1 MLNDL
6 KIKQLK
12 AKEKIYRKADHSG
25 LCIEVRPTGGKYWR
39 WRYRYLNKPKMLNIG
54 QYPAIS
60 LSYARMKTLEYREQ
74 LAKGNDPAAI
84 LRDERIA
91 AIQANN
97 DIFSAVA
104 TECFDLKKAV
114 KSVAWYDNRLRY
126 LRLDINPVIGKKP
139 IKDVDSAD
147 IKVIID
153 NTIKRIR
160 KTNRGTGEV
169 KATLVRQIVG
179 EVMQYAIISK
189 RIKVDPT
196 FALRRYIERPDVEH
210 AQPVDKADRPKIM
223 PAIEKYQG
231 SISTANA
238 LRTLMYSMLRSI
250 EVRRGKKAYI
260 NFEERTWTIP
270 VATKAEILAGKRNMK
285 KNRMHIV
292 PLSDQLIEILKI
304 QFETYPDSEYIFPGD
319 DGFEM
324 MGKNTLNTAFDY
336 MGLGHISMH
345 DFRATA
351 STELNEANFNSDW
364 VEIQLAHVKGDKT
377 RASYDHAKWLNDRRR
392 MLQWWADYVD
402 SWVQTTEGETVEL
415 PVAC

>member
-12 AKEKIYRKADHSG
+12 AKEKLYRIADHSG
-25 LCIEVRPTGGKYWR
+25 LCIEVRPTGGKFWR
-39 WRYRYLNKPKMLNIG
+39 WRYRYLNNPKMLTIG

-104 TECFDLKKAV
+104 IECFDLKKTV
-114 KSVAWYDNRLRY
+114 KSAAWYDNRLRY

-160 KTNRGTGEV
+160 KAKRGTGEV

-210 AQPVDKADRPKIM
+210 AQPVPKADRPKIM
-223 PAIEKYQG
+223 PALEKYQG
-231 SISTANA
+231 STSTANA

-270 VATKAEILAGKRNMK
+270 VATKVEILAGKRNMK
-285 KNRMHIV
+285 KNRMHII

-304 QFETYPDSEYIFPGD
+304 QFETYPNSEYIFPGD
-319 DGFEM
+319 DGLEM

-392 MLQWWADYVD
+392 MLQWWAEYVD
-402 SWVQTTEGETVEL
+402 SWVQPVDVQADEL